1 MKLIIEAIVVGFSL
15 VVIGNA
21 VGFLVGKLLATD
33 LPSSCKDW
41 NKKYVMEI
49 SLFMTGV
56 VAHLLFEVTG
66 VNKWY
71 CKNGYACRKK

>member
-1 MKLIIEAIVVGFSL
+1 MKLLIEAVVVGISL
-15 VVIGNA
+15 VIIGNI
-21 VGFLVGKLLATD
+21 VGFFVGKLFSTD
-33 LPSSCKDW
+33 LPPVCKNW
-41 NKKYVMEI
+41 NKLYVMEI